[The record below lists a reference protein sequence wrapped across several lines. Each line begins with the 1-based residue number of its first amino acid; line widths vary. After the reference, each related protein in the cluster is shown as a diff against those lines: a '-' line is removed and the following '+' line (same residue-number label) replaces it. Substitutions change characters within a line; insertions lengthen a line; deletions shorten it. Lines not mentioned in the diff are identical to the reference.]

1 MSKELLL
8 EIGTEEI
15 PSLYLLPTVNKV
27 EELAKKLFADNRISY
42 GQLNVFVTPR
52 RLILLVKDLADRQEG
67 VASKVIGPPRKV
79 SFDENGAPTN
89 AAIGFAKNQGSSVKD
104 LKIEK
109 TEKGEYLCVVR
120 EEKGKETQK
129 IIPGILTSLIFSI
142 PFPKYMRWGDGE
154 IKFVRPIHWVLALYN
169 GRIINL
175 KLDNSIKGSNKSFG
189 HRFLSPRAFTVK
201 DFSSYEKEAKERFVI
216 FNHNERKEMILKQAS
231 ELAKKEGGTLYEDPV
246 LLDIVSN
253 LVEYPFS
260 VAGDFESE
268 YLKLPKEILISVM
281 KKHQRY
287 FPIIGSSGGLL
298 PKFIAV
304 SNNMVNN
311 PVVVKAGY
319 ERVLKARFSDAMFF
333 YREDRKRHIQD
344 YTEKLKSVVFQD
356 KLGTYYEKVG
366 RITKLASY
374 LSDKID
380 PSSKGI
386 AERAAYLCKADLVTQ
401 MVYEFPDLQG
411 IMGREYAMLSGERQE
426 TADAIYEHYLP
437 KSVYDKLPDSNAG
450 AIISIADKIDTIIGC
465 FGVGLIP
472 TGSEDPYSL
481 RRQTLAI
488 INIISGKEYQVSI
501 PELINNTLEVLGQKI
516 ERDVRDVERDVMDF
530 FKARFKN
537 QLVSEGIPY
546 DVVDAVLSIK
556 FEDIL
561 DTTKKVK
568 ALTEF
573 KNLVYFEPLVIAF
586 KRAANIIKE
595 DSYGIPDPSLFRE
608 DAEKELYG
616 SFNNVRK
623 DVEIL
628 LIEKRYLEAMK
639 KIAEIRS
646 SVDKFFDKVL
656 VMVDEIPIRENRLS
670 LLSKIAEMFTQIAD
684 FTKIVTARSEESM
697 F

>member
-1 MSKELLL
+1 
-8 EIGTEEI
+8 
-15 PSLYLLPTVNKV
+15 
-27 EELAKKLFADNRISY
+27 
-42 GQLNVFVTPR
+42 
-52 RLILLVKDLADRQEG
+52 
-67 VASKVIGPPRKV
+67 
-79 SFDENGAPTN
+79 
-89 AAIGFAKNQGSSVKD
+89 
-104 LKIEK
+104 
-109 TEKGEYLCVVR
+109 
-120 EEKGKETQK
+120 
-129 IIPGILTSLIFSI
+129 
-142 PFPKYMRWGDGE
+142 
-154 IKFVRPIHWVLALYN
+154 
-169 GRIINL
+169 
-175 KLDNSIKGSNKSFG
+175 
-189 HRFLSPRAFTVK
+189 
-201 DFSSYEKEAKERFVI
+201 
-216 FNHNERKEMILKQAS
+216 
-231 ELAKKEGGTLYEDPV
+231 
-246 LLDIVSN
+246 
-253 LVEYPFS
+253 
-260 VAGDFESE
+260 
-268 YLKLPKEILISVM
+268 
-281 KKHQRY
+281 
-287 FPIIGSSGGLL
+287 
-298 PKFIAV
+298 
-304 SNNMVNN
+304 MVNN

-684 FTKIVTARSEESM
+684 FTKIVTAR
-697 F
+697 

>member
-684 FTKIVTARSEESM
+684 FTKIVTAR
-697 F
+697 

>member
-15 PSLYLLPTVNKV
+15 PSLYLLPAVNKV

-52 RLILLVKDLADRQEG
+52 RLILLVKDLADRQGG
-67 VASKVIGPPRKV
+67 VVSKVIGPPMKV

-89 AAIGFAKNQGSSVKD
+89 AAIGFAKNQGTSVKD
-104 LKIEK
+104 LKVEK

-154 IKFVRPIHWVLALYN
+154 IKFVRPIHWILALYN
-169 GRIINL
+169 GRVINL
-175 KLDNSIKGSNKSFG
+175 KLDNSIKGGNKSFG
-189 HRFLSPRAFTVK
+189 HRFLSPKAFTVK
-201 DFSSYEKEAKERFVI
+201 DFSGYEKEAKERFVI
-216 FNHNERKEMILKQAS
+216 FNHNERKKMILKQAS

-287 FPIIGSSGGLL
+287 FPIVGSSGGLL

-366 RITKLASY
+366 RIRKLASY

-516 ERDVRDVERDVMDF
+516 ERDVRNVERDVMDF

-561 DTTKKVK
+561 DTTRKVK

-646 SVDKFFDKVL
+646 SVDRFFDKVL
-656 VMVDEIPIRENRLS
+656 VMVDDKPTRENRLR

-684 FTKIVTARSEESM
+684 FTKIVTAR
-697 F
+697 

>member
-15 PSLYLLPTVNKV
+15 PSLYLLPAVNKV

-52 RLILLVKDLADRQEG
+52 RLILLVKDLADRQRG
-67 VASKVIGPPRKV
+67 VASKVIGPPMKV

-89 AAIGFAKNQGSSVKD
+89 AAVGFAKNQGTSVKN

-120 EEKGKETQK
+120 EEKGKETQML
-129 IIPGILTSLIFSI
+129 IPGILTSLIFSI

-154 IKFVRPIHWVLALYN
+154 IKFVRPIQWILALYN

-175 KLDNSIKGSNKSFG
+175 KLGNSIKGSNKSFG
-189 HRFLSPRAFTVK
+189 HRFLSPKAFTVK
-201 DFSSYEKEAKERFVI
+201 DFSSYEKEAKERFII

-260 VAGDFESE
+260 VAGDFESK
-268 YLKLPKEILISVM
+268 YLELPKEILISVM

-333 YREDRKRHIQD
+333 YREDRRRHIQD

-366 RITKLASY
+366 RIIKLASY

-380 PSSKGI
+380 PSSKDI
-386 AERAAYLCKADLVTQ
+386 AERAAYLCKADLITQ

-411 IMGREYAMLSGERQE
+411 IMGREYARLSGEKPE
-426 TADAIYEHYLP
+426 VANAIYEHYLP
-437 KSVYDKLPDSNAG
+437 RFAGDKLPESHAG
-450 AIISIADKIDTIIGC
+450 AAVSIADKIDTIIGC

-488 INIISGKEYQVSI
+488 INIVLGKEYQVSI
-501 PELINNTLEVLGQKI
+501 PELINKALEIMGQKI
-516 ERDVRDVERDVMDF
+516 ERDVRDIERDVMDF

-546 DVVDAVLSIK
+546 DTADAILSIK

-561 DTTKKVK
+561 DAARKVK

-586 KRAANIIKE
+586 KRTANIIKE
-595 DSYGIPDPSLFRE
+595 ENYGIPDPSLFRE
-608 DAEKELYG
+608 DTEKELYG
-616 SFNNVRK
+616 SFNNIRK

-646 SVDKFFDKVL
+646 SVDRFFDKVL
-656 VMVDEIPIRENRLS
+656 VMVDDKPVRENRLR
-670 LLSKIAEMFTQIAD
+670 LLSEIAEMFTQIAD
-684 FTKIVTARSEESM
+684 FTKIVTVR
-697 F
+697 